1 MATIMSAIR
10 TSVLEQQKHIALI
23 NCVEGWDG
31 AVTAETVIQG
41 IQDRYAAMGARSPA
55 LRLQRTDLKTVVIE
69 TRTRVIGYFVKSE
82 GCDVPLGKIMDS
94 TRVTLDS
101 GDSAWVWLECPHFF
115 NTVEVKQMAEFLLN
129 EFHHA

>member
-31 AVTAETVIQG
+31 AVTAETIISG
-41 IQDRYAAMGARSPA
+41 IQDRYAAMGARSPT
-55 LRLQRTDLKTVVIE
+55 LRLQRTDLRTVVIE

-82 GCDVPLGKIMDS
+82 GCDMPLGKIVDS
-94 TRVTLDS
+94 QRVTLKSDE
-101 GDSAWVWLECPHFF
+101 SAWIWLECPYFF
-115 NTVEVKQMAEFLLN
+115 NQEELQQMAEFLLN
-129 EFHHA
+129 EFHHV